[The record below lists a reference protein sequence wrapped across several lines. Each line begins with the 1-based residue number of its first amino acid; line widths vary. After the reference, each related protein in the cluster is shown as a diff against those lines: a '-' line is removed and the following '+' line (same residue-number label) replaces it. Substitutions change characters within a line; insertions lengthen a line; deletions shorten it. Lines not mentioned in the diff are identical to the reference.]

1 MNTPPQESGAAG
13 SAGNRELLAG
23 TVERVTFH
31 NPDNGF
37 SVLRIK
43 ARGHPDQVTVVGSI
57 PTINAGEFV
66 QASGH
71 WVVDRSYGRQFK
83 AEFLRTAAPSTVKG
97 IERYL
102 ASGLI
107 KGIGEVYARKLVA
120 AFGES
125 VFDVIDR
132 QPDRLRGVDGIGPKR
147 AEAILAGWVEQKAI
161 REIMVFLHQHGLG
174 TSRATRIF
182 RTYGAGALRVIS
194 ENPYRL
200 AEDIRGVGFRTAD
213 AIAAR
218 TGIEPTALIRRRAAL
233 RHILRQAVDEGH
245 CALPEP
251 DLMALSAQL
260 LEAGTD
266 AVAEALEAEVAEG
279 ALIRDDI
286 DGTACVFLNPL
297 HAAENQIARRLGR
310 LRRGAPPWPPIDVE
324 KAIPWVE
331 DKLGIALAD
340 SQRQALA
347 TALRSKVVVVTGGPG
362 VGKTTLM
369 RALLRIVIAKRARVA
384 LAAPTGRAA
393 KRLSES
399 SGLEAKTVHR
409 LLEVDARH
417 GGFRRTAENPLECDL
432 LVVDEVSMVDVPL
445 MEALLTAVPDAA
457 AVVLVGD
464 ADQLPSVG
472 PGQVLADII
481 AAGVVPVVRLTEV
494 FRQAAASRIIVNA
507 HRIRRGEMPV
517 ADDGPGSDFRF
528 VACDEADEGAA
539 QIRRLIADEI
549 PRHYG
554 LDGKRDVQVLCP
566 MNAGRLGA
574 RTLNLDLQAALNPPG
589 AAAIERF
596 GWRFAVGDKV
606 IQVENNY
613 DKDVYNGDLGL
624 IAAINADDSE
634 VVVNFD
640 NRAIAYAFDELD
652 QLALAYAITIHK
664 AQGSEYPAVVVPITT
679 QAYPM
684 LQRRLLYTA
693 ITRGRRLVV
702 VVGQMKAVAMA
713 VKGER
718 GGRRFSKLKAF
729 LQQPSAPR

>member
-1 MNTPPQESGAAG
+1 MAG

-43 ARGHPDQVTVVGSI
+43 ARGHPEQVTVVGSI
-57 PTINAGEFV
+57 PAINAGEFV
-66 QASGH
+66 QASGN

-83 AEFLRTAAPSTVKG
+83 AEFLRTAPPSTVKG

-147 AEAILAGWVEQKAI
+147 AEAILEGWVEQKAV

-174 TSRATRIF
+174 TSRAARIY

-200 AEDIRGVGFRTAD
+200 AEDIRGIGFRIAD

-233 RHILRQAVDEGH
+233 RHVLRQAVDEGH

-251 DLMALSAQL
+251 ELMALSAQL

-266 AVAEALEAEVAEG
+266 AVAEALDAELAEG

-286 DGTACVFLNPL
+286 DGTACVFLNRL
-297 HAAENQIARRLGR
+297 HAAEDAIARRLDR
-310 LRRGAPPWPPIDVE
+310 LRGGAPPWPPIE
-324 KAIPWVE
+324 AGKAIPWVE

-347 TALRSKVVVVTGGPG
+347 TALRSKAVVVTGGPG

-384 LAAPTGRAA
+384 LSAPTGRAA

-399 SGLEAKTVHR
+399 SGLEAKTIHR

-417 GGFRRTAENPLECDL
+417 GGFRRTADNPLDCDL

-445 MEALLTAVPDAA
+445 MEALLNAVPDAA

-528 VACDEADEGAA
+528 VACGEPEEGAA
-539 QIRRLIADEI
+539 QIRRLIAEEI

-624 IAAINADDSE
+624 IAAIDADDSE
-634 VVVNFD
+634 VVVTFD
-640 NRAIAYAFDELD
+640 SRAIVYAFDELD

-729 LQQPSAPR
+729 LQRQSTPG